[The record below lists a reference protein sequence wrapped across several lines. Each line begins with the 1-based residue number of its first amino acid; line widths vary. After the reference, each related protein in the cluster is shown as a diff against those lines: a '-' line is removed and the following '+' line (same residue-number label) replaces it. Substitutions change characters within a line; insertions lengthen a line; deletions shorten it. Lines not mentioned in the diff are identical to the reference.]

1 MRPPPCV
8 QRVVRQRSLDM
19 KPLPPEWHWE
29 STGTN
34 GGKIVGSCKTA
45 KELGEMITK
54 LAEHPET
61 EQIRIG
67 KFRRDYDPMLPEG
80 KMQEIINATGDERKR
95 IIGELSN
102 DKLTHGATP

>member
-1 MRPPPCV
+1 MIPMNLQPAGEHVWCQAWRYLRKSPQSGSV
-8 QRVVRQRSLDM
+8 
-19 KPLPPEWHWE
+19 KPLSPIWNWE

-45 KELGEMITK
+45 TELGQMITK

-67 KFRRDYDPMLPEG
+67 KFRRDYNPMISPE
-80 KMQEIINATGDERKR
+80 KMAEIIYGGPK
-95 IIGELSN
+95 
-102 DKLTHGATP
+102 

>member
-1 MRPPPCV
+1 MIRP
-8 QRVVRQRSLDM
+8 RFTISIDM

-34 GGKIVGSCKTA
+34 GGKIIGSCKTH
-45 KELGEMITK
+45 KELSEMVMK

-67 KFRRDYDPMLPEG
+67 KFRRDYDPMIPVEN
-80 KMQEIINATGDERKR
+80 MREIINATGDDRKR
-95 IIGELSN
+95 IIANL
-102 DKLTHGATP
+102 